1 MANTI
6 KIKRGLSSNID
17 NITLE
22 QGELAITT
30 DTNELYVGTESGKTK
45 LNGSNAVLI
54 YDTDNEETVRTK
66 LSEAVDGPTLTGEA
80 SKFKKDCFYIT
91 NSGSDTLKIYK
102 LIHLSSPVVDTPFNA
117 ATFSNGTS
125 YIEITLDYLSQPM
138 TKREYG
144 LSNLEDGEGSSS
156 LCMTLCNAPSPC
168 SFAEGISTLTGSK
181 AVRAISGD
189 SSTKTYI
196 LENVPYNDITL
207 GLTCKLVDMYEYP
220 GDLDVTSGFKDL
232 GTINAY
238 DKQNKTITVS
248 NYVELDELDYHL
260 MVIGDGTEFGTY
272 YLGTADYSH
281 AEGVDTIT
289 TNKHAHAEGCNT
301 KALGEASHA
310 EGCNTKAYST
320 NSHVEGYKTE
330 TGRKAFLITN
340 QTKDIPNKVYTFTLS
355 SVEGLEVGQKFGVI
369 CTDDYD
375 VWKNGAKITEINS
388 TNKIVTVSVPLDDI
402 SEHEA
407 DAYFYLVD
415 YNLGDRYIP
424 VPNISGSKFSTASHA
439 EGSYTTASGTAAH
452 AEGNIT
458 KALGEYSH
466 AEGAGSIASGE
477 YSHAEGGGTKAS
489 AMGAH
494 AEGQETTA
502 SGDCQHVQGKYN
514 IEDITSAHII
524 GNGSSLKKSN
534 AHTIDWSGNAWFA
547 GDVYTGSTSGTNKDE
562 GSKIL
567 ATKEYVDSKTSAN
580 YTYDKVVYVMPA
592 SEITTTTGTAAFT
605 QDSEARTFTAVGAIN
620 GEDPVTYEN
629 VITLTADVK
638 NILIYSVGSL
648 IGDMGPADQIAQI
661 SITDISGTTSQ
672 ILNTRGCSENLINTG
687 PLTSGSK
694 LTLTYTSGTYEPSNA
709 QQVFTL
715 EYYTETVTDASLQD
729 FISSK
734 VTHESTDRRQMDMI
748 LQKNIDAQ
756 YSDLQTQIFDLQGHV
771 IENMLDAV
779 IYRLS
784 SIDNNSEFRFFG
796 PSNSGV
802 TDLGLSFEDISLT
815 SGDKFEMSATFQTAS
830 SGCTFEITES
840 TSVKVKL
847 TGDDV
852 TNGVLNPVANK
863 VYEIAFY
870 WNGFFMSGVVR
881 GVDHEAAKVQNKI
894 TITNTTSTDATYSSE
909 LVVGPN
915 EDLYNN
921 KLATL
926 TPGQSQE
933 FTIDGN
939 LIYVGSASSSRYSTS
954 IDGNPSG
961 CTVNWEKRGDFYYVY
976 EIEITSSPASCSI
989 RYT

>member
-17 NITLE
+17 NTTLA

-30 DTNELYVGTESGKTK
+30 DTNELYVGVEGGKK
-45 LNGSNAVLI
+45 KISYDVVLI
-54 YDTDNEETVRTK
+54 YDTDDKETIAHK
-66 LSEAVDGPTLTGEA
+66 LAEAADGPYFN
-80 SKFKKDCFYIT
+80 KKDNKIKKDCFYIKEEE
-91 NSGSDTLKIYK
+91 KIYR
-102 LIHLSSPVVDTPFNA
+102 LIEIWSSLVEPFGYW
-117 ATFSNGTS
+117 ATFSNGFESFTLTDTGVESKRSIYNIHDGKRTGSLGIGSGTTYGEYSVALGNS
-125 YIEITLDYLSQPM
+125 YAISDYS
-138 TKREYG
+138 T
-144 LSNLEDGEGSSS
+144 
-156 LCMTLCNAPSPC
+156 
-168 SFAEGISTLTGSK
+168 AEGDSSTGLRGY
-181 AVRAISGD
+181 RIISGD
-189 SSTKTYI
+189 SSTKTYT
-196 LENVPYNDITL
+196 LETSSEFDLQFIHQGDSCV
-207 GLTCKLVDMYEYP
+207 LTEGYFYENQFISRNENQSV
-220 GDLDVTSGFKDL
+220 GTVT
-232 GTINAY
+232 
-238 DKQNKTITVS
+238 DKTETTITVS
-248 NYVELDELDYHL
+248 NYIELDTNRDDHFIL
-260 MVIGDGTEFGTY
+260 IGDGSHYGIVP
-272 YLGTADYSH
+272 LGTA
-281 AEGVDTIT
+281 
-289 TNKHAHAEGCNT
+289 
-301 KALGEASHA
+301 
-310 EGCNTKAYST
+310 
-320 NSHVEGYKTE
+320 
-330 TGRKAFLITN
+330 
-340 QTKDIPNKVYTFTLS
+340 
-355 SVEGLEVGQKFGVI
+355 
-369 CTDDYD
+369 
-375 VWKNGAKITEINS
+375 
-388 TNKIVTVSVPLDDI
+388 
-402 SEHEA
+402 
-407 DAYFYLVD
+407 
-415 YNLGDRYIP
+415 
-424 VPNISGSKFSTASHA
+424 
-439 EGSYTTASGTAAH
+439 
-452 AEGNIT
+452 
-458 KALGEYSH
+458 EYSH
-466 AEGAGSIASGE
+466 AEG
-477 YSHAEGGGTKAS
+477 K
-489 AMGAH
+489 
-494 AEGQETTA
+494 ETFSNTEA
-502 SGDCQHVQGKYN
+502 QHVQGKYN
-514 IEDITSAHII
+514 IIDTTSAHIV

-592 SEITTTTGTAAFT
+592 SEITTTTGTTAFT

-784 SIDNNSEFRFFG
+784 SIDDNSEFRFFG

-939 LIYVGSASSSRYSTS
+939 LIYVGSASSPRYPTS

>member
-17 NITLE
+17 NTTLA

-30 DTNELYVGTESGKTK
+30 DTNELYVGVEGGKK
-45 LNGSNAVLI
+45 KISYDVVLI
-54 YDTDNEETVRTK
+54 YDTDDKETIAHK
-66 LSEAVDGPTLTGEA
+66 LAEAADGPYFNE
-80 SKFKKDCFYIT
+80 KDNKIKKDCFYIKEEQ
-91 NSGSDTLKIYK
+91 KIYR
-102 LIHLSSPVVDTPFNA
+102 LIEIWSSLAEPLGYW
-117 ATFSNGTS
+117 ATFSNGFESFTLTDTGVESKRSIYNIHDGKRTGSLGIGSGTTYGEYSVASGNS
-125 YIEITLDYLSQPM
+125 YAI
-138 TKREYG
+138 
-144 LSNLEDGEGSSS
+144 SNYS
-156 LCMTLCNAPSPC
+156 T
-168 SFAEGISTLTGSK
+168 AEGDSSTGLRGY
-181 AVRAISGD
+181 RIISGD
-189 SSTKTYI
+189 SSTKTYT
-196 LENVPYNDITL
+196 LETSSKFDLQFIHQGDSCV
-207 GLTCKLVDMYEYP
+207 LTEGYFYENQFNSRNENQSV
-220 GDLDVTSGFKDL
+220 GTVT
-232 GTINAY
+232 
-238 DKQNKTITVS
+238 DKTETTITVS
-248 NYVELDELDYHL
+248 NYIELDTNRDDHFIL
-260 MVIGDGTEFGTY
+260 IGDGSHYGIVP
-272 YLGTADYSH
+272 LGTARYSH
-281 AEGVDTIT
+281 AEGKETFS
-289 TNKHAHAEGCNT
+289 NT
-301 KALGEASHA
+301 EA
-310 EGCNTKAYST
+310 
-320 NSHVEGYKTE
+320 
-330 TGRKAFLITN
+330 
-340 QTKDIPNKVYTFTLS
+340 
-355 SVEGLEVGQKFGVI
+355 
-369 CTDDYD
+369 
-375 VWKNGAKITEINS
+375 
-388 TNKIVTVSVPLDDI
+388 
-402 SEHEA
+402 
-407 DAYFYLVD
+407 
-415 YNLGDRYIP
+415 
-424 VPNISGSKFSTASHA
+424 
-439 EGSYTTASGTAAH
+439 
-452 AEGNIT
+452 
-458 KALGEYSH
+458 
-466 AEGAGSIASGE
+466 
-477 YSHAEGGGTKAS
+477 
-489 AMGAH
+489 
-494 AEGQETTA
+494 
-502 SGDCQHVQGKYN
+502 QHVQGKYN
-514 IEDITSAHII
+514 IIDTTSAHIV

-592 SEITTTTGTAAFT
+592 SEITTTTGTTAFT

-939 LIYVGSASSSRYSTS
+939 LIYVGSASSPRYPTS